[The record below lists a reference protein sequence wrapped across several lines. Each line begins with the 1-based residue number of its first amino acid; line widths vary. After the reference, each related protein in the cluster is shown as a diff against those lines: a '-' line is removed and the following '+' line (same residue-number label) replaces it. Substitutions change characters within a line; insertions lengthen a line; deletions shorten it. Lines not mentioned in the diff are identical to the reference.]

1 MTTRRTTLWV
11 SIAVIATLAVIAAV
25 VWLPIGR
32 VGGETTT
39 ETTTAK
45 GRSDPAPIALADVSG
60 SGPGSLVSATT
71 MPDYSNTAD
80 GRPMHSA
87 RVVYRSTS
95 GDTGEP
101 TVVSGTVFTPLG
113 TAPQGGWPAVS
124 FGHGTLGIQ
133 EECGPSLSAT
143 LLGQSPVVSSLI
155 GMGYAVAMA
164 DYQGL
169 GHAGIHPYSDA
180 RTAGLNMIDA
190 VRALRRTFADVSDR
204 WVAFGGSQ
212 GGGAAWAADE
222 QAAVYAPEL
231 KLLGAVA
238 ISPAA
243 DLTGLVDKA
252 QAGELTPDQGPMLQL
267 ILASLGRVHPDLNL
281 DDYRHGAAARSWD
294 VLSACSGPQVH
305 RRSAAANTIGAQ
317 DFSPST
323 PVAADRLRT
332 LLARWALP
340 QRRLSAPLY
349 VEYGASDTFIDPQWT
364 TDAIR
369 RACAL
374 GGTVQWRED
383 PETGHSEVDWADAV
397 AWLNDRFQG
406 KRVTNGC
413 P

>member
-1 MTTRRTTLWV
+1 MTTRRTALWV
-11 SIAVIATLAVIAAV
+11 SVAIIATLAVIAAV

-32 VGGETTT
+32 VTDSENTGP
-39 ETTTAK
+39 AAS
-45 GRSDPAPIALADVSG
+45 GRGKPVSIASADLSG
-60 SGPGSLVSATT
+60 SGPGSLVSAMT
-71 MPDYSNTAD
+71 MPGYSNTAD

-113 TAPQGGWPAVS
+113 DAPQDGWPVVS

-133 EECGPSLSAT
+133 EACGPSLSAT
-143 LLGQSPVVSSLI
+143 LLGQSQVVASLI
-155 GMGYAVAMA
+155 DMGYAVAMA

-169 GHAGIHPYSDA
+169 GHEGIHPYSDA

-190 VRALRRTFADVSDR
+190 VRALRHTFADVSDR
-204 WVAFGGSQ
+204 WAAFGGSQ

-222 QAAVYAPEL
+222 QAAQYAPEL
-231 KLLGAVA
+231 KMLGAVA

-243 DLTGLVDKA
+243 DLSGLVDKA
-252 QAGELTPDQGPMLQL
+252 QAGELTADQGPMLQL
-267 ILASLGRVHPDLNL
+267 ILASLGRLHPDLNL
-281 DDYRHGAAARSWD
+281 DDYRHGAAASNWE
-294 VLSACSGPQVH
+294 VLSACSGPEVH
-305 RRSAAANTIGAQ
+305 HRSAAADALGAQ

-323 PVAADRLRT
+323 PAAADRLRT
-332 LLARWALP
+332 LLEGWALP
-340 QRRLSAPLY
+340 QRPLSAPLY
-349 VEYGASDTFIDPQWT
+349 VEYGANDTFIDPQWT
-364 TDAIR
+364 TDAVL

-374 GGTVQWRED
+374 GGTVEWHED
-383 PETGHSEVDWADAV
+383 PESGHSDVDWADAV

-406 KRVTNGC
+406 KRATNGC